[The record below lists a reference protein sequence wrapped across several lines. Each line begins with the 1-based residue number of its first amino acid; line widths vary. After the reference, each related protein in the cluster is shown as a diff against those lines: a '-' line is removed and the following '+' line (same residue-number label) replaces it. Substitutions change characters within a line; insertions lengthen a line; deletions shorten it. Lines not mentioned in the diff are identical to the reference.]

1 MLEKQRT
8 QLIGEMSVINWY
20 MAVMEDG
27 KDSRFVMED
36 YVNMKK
42 KLK

>member
-1 MLEKQRT
+1 
-8 QLIGEMSVINWY
+8 MSVINWY